1 VRLTHETDILAP
13 PERVW
18 SLTEDLAG
26 WPGIT
31 PTMTSV
37 ERLDHGPLRA
47 GSRARVVQ
55 PRQRP
60 TIWWVRSVE
69 PPRAF
74 VWETTTAGMQ
84 LVAGHHLSE
93 VEGGTR
99 NLLVLDVLGT
109 RAPVVGRLAA
119 PMMGRALATENDGFR
134 RAAEGLVRPPYVDDH
149 GTSVAVPVDRAW
161 AAVRAFVD
169 DLLAPGSASRLTGLL
184 ATDPPDGFA
193 VTEEQAPHLLS
204 LAGRHRFSDYVLDLR
219 VSPRDGGSRVTA
231 VTYAAFPGPR
241 GRAYRAAVIGS
252 RVHVVAVR
260 RILAAIRARA

>member
-1 VRLTHETDILAP
+1 VRLTHETDVLAP
-13 PERVW
+13 VDRVW
-18 SLTEDLAG
+18 SLTEDLEA

-37 ERLDHGPLRA
+37 ERLDEGSLRE

-60 TIWWVRSVE
+60 AVWRVRSVE
-69 PPRAF
+69 PPHTF
-74 VWETTTAGMQ
+74 VWEATVAGLQ
-84 LVAGHHLSE
+84 LVAGHHLTE
-93 VEGGTR
+93 VPGGTR
-99 NLLVLDVLGT
+99 THLVLDVLGS

-119 PMMGRALATENDGFR
+119 PMMRRALAIENDGFR
-134 RAAEGLVRPPYVDDH
+134 RTAEGLVRPPYVDDH
-149 GTSVAVPVDRAW
+149 STPLEVPVDRAW

-169 DLLAPGSASRLTGLL
+169 DLLTPGSASRLTGLL
-184 ATDPPDGFA
+184 AADPPDGFA
-193 VTEEQAPHLLS
+193 VTDEKAPHLLS

-219 VSPRDGGSRVTA
+219 VSAHDGVSRVTA

-252 RVHVVAVR
+252 RGHAVAVR
-260 RILAAIRARA
+260 RILAAIRVRA